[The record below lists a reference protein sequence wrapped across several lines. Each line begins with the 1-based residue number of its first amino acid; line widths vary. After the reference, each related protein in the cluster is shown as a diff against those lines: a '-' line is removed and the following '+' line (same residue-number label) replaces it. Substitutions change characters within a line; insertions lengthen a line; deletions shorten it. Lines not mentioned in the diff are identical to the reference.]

1 MSRNGT
7 GTYVLPTGNPVVSG
21 TAITSTWANNTLSDI
36 ANTLTQSL
44 ASDGQTPMTGNLNV
58 NGNNINSVA
67 TLNVTTENV
76 STSNVTDLNVAGTA
90 TFGGDVAGG
99 TFVIPTVISML
110 EPTTVAASA
119 ATGTINFD
127 VLTQAVVY
135 FTSNATA
142 NWTLNV
148 RGNSGAS
155 LNSTM
160 LVGQSM
166 SIAFMATQG
175 STAYYSSGF
184 QIDGVSVT
192 PKWQGG
198 IAPNAGDANSVDL
211 YTYVIVKTASAT
223 YTVFASLTRFA

>member
-21 TAITSTWANNTLSDI
+21 TAITSTWANTTLNDI

-58 NGNNINSVA
+58 NSNNINNVA
-67 TLNVTTENV
+67 TLNATTENV
-76 STSNVTDLNVAGTA
+76 STSNVTDLNVSGTA
-90 TFGGDVAGG
+90 TFGGTVAGG
-99 TFVIPTVISML
+99 TFTLPTVISLL
-110 EPTTVAASA
+110 EPTSISATA

-127 VLTQAVVY
+127 VISQAVVY
-135 FTSNATA
+135 FTSAATG

-155 LNSTM
+155 LNTTM
-160 LVGQSM
+160 LVNQSL

-175 STAYYSSGF
+175 STAYYNSGF

-223 YTVFASLTRFA
+223 FTVFASLTRFA

>member
-21 TAITSTWANNTLSDI
+21 TAITTTWANNTLNDI

-58 NGNNINSVA
+58 NSNNINNIA
-67 TLNVTTENV
+67 TLNATTENV
-76 STSNVTDLNVAGTA
+76 STSNVTDLNVSGTA
-90 TFGGDVAGG
+90 TFGGTVAGG
-99 TFVIPTVISML
+99 TFTLPTVVSLL
-110 EPTTVAASA
+110 EPTTVAATA

-127 VLTQAVVY
+127 VITQAVVY
-135 FTSNATA
+135 FTAAASG

-148 RGNSGAS
+148 RGNSGTS
-155 LNSTM
+155 LNTTM
-160 LVGQSM
+160 LVNESL

-175 STAYYSSGF
+175 STAYYSSGI

-198 IAPNAGDANSVDL
+198 IAPNAGDTNSVDL

-223 YTVFASLTRFA
+223 FTVFASLTRFA